1 MSFKKQL
8 LIYSLLL
15 TSNVFSSSENSV
27 NTQWCDSI
35 NGISEYRTSYGT
47 YVDCLTDEFAIETE
61 FDFNWKESIGQS
73 LHYAEA
79 TNRKP
84 AIHIVI
90 RPQSTVNYL
99 DQLNKTINRFNM
111 PIKIFVTNLRD
122 KR

>member
-1 MSFKKQL
+1 MDVKKQL
-8 LIYSLLL
+8 LAYSLLL
-15 TSNVFSSSENSV
+15 TSNVFSGLENSV
-27 NTQWCDSI
+27 NSQWCNSI

-79 TNRKP
+79 TNKKP

-90 RPQSTVNYL
+90 RPQSTVDYIEQVNR
-99 DQLNKTINRFNM
+99 TIKRFNLS
-111 PIKIFVTNLRD
+111 IKIFVTNLDD